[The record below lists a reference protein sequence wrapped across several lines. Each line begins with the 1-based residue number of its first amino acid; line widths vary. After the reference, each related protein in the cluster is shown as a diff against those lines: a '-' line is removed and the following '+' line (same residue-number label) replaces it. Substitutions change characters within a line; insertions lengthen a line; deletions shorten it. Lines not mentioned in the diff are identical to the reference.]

1 MNKLLLVALISVLTH
16 WLYAQNTNTQLTT
29 QANVIRN
36 ETSPG
41 GNTKTRIADMFQGL
55 INSKQS
61 MLAWSATGV
70 DTYSATISGITS
82 IGNTW
87 YVISFVN
94 GNTIDDPTLNI
105 NGLGAAVINAE
116 IGDIVAGKRYLLAY
130 NGTSFDIV
138 GGNEGGAVPTL
149 QQVITAGSVLTGN
162 NAITGPRGLSIETG
176 VSAGGING
184 LDVSSDQMVLRSDT
198 FYIQDIAGGNTIYS
212 DNGTDKTGLAR
223 GSDQIEIDGTT
234 GITLTTDNTD
244 GIKVSGGGTLAQT
257 SGLLTKS
264 QVGDYIT
271 SRQFKK
277 SVKASS
283 TANIDLNNAGASM
296 DGITL
301 ATQDRVLL
309 KDQSTGSQNGI
320 YSVVSLTP
328 TVLNRVGDFSSS
340 TFEGVLTNT
349 LVLVD
354 QGTTNGGKAYRL
366 STTGTITI
374 GTTALTFEEL
384 SAASLALKAQL
395 YPSTRTETA
404 STTGVLADAGGYV
417 EINSASA
424 TTFTVP
430 PASSVAYPDNTTIT
444 IHNYGAGDVTVTAG
458 SGVTFRLRSG
468 STLTVPQYSVAVVK
482 KKTGDEWYVWSGSLP
497 LNSTTL
503 VDKRIPYSDINGQLT
518 DRSGFQMDNG
528 KMSVDRILL
537 AAGTTTAGTSPE
549 KYTSGPLMTT
559 IEAGAVE
566 FNGGHYRSSTALNR
580 TGQGGPIAHFIADVQ
595 NSGTSE
601 TDIQTYTTKASTLGA
616 TGEMLTFDYAMV
628 LNDATATAQV
638 KVLFAGTTIG
648 DTGALTVSATGA
660 VIIKGW
666 IIRTGASTARASVII
681 SSPTTSTAVYTAETD
696 LTSLTFTNTNILKT
710 TATAGGAGGGS
721 SDITGKMGIVYWWPA
736 VAN

>member
-1 MNKLLLVALISVLTH
+1 MSLRSE
-16 WLYAQNTNTQLTT
+16 
-29 QANVIRN
+29 VIRIFN
-36 ETSPG
+36 ELL
-41 GNTKTRIADMFQGL
+41 GNSKKISELPAASALTGSEQVELNQAGSSVRTTAQDIAD
-55 INSKQS
+55 
-61 MLAWSATGV
+61 
-70 DTYSATISGITS
+70 
-82 IGNTW
+82 
-87 YVISFVN
+87 
-94 GNTIDDPTLNI
+94 
-105 NGLGAAVINAE
+105 LG
-116 IGDIVAGKRYLLAY
+116 
-130 NGTSFDIV
+130 
-138 GGNEGGAVPTL
+138 GGGGGAVS
-149 QQVITAGSVLTGN
+149 SVFGRTG
-162 NAITGPRGLSIETG
+162 AVTG
-176 VSAGGING
+176 
-184 LDVSSDQMVLRSDT
+184 
-198 FYIQDIAGGNTIYS
+198 
-212 DNGTDKTGLAR
+212 
-223 GSDQIEIDGTT
+223 
-234 GITLTTDNTD
+234 
-244 GIKVSGGGTLAQT
+244 QT
-257 SGLLTKS
+257 
-264 QVGDYIT
+264 GDYDVT
-271 SRQFKK
+271 E
-277 SVKASS
+277 V
-283 TANIDLNNAGASM
+283 TGA
-296 DGITL
+296 
-301 ATQDRVLL
+301 A
-309 KDQSTGSQNGI
+309 
-320 YSVVSLTP
+320 P
-328 TVLNRVGDFSSS
+328 
-340 TFEGVLTNT
+340 
-349 LVLVD
+349 
-354 QGTTNGGKAYRL
+354 
-366 STTGTITI
+366 
-374 GTTALTFEEL
+374 
-384 SAASLALKAQL
+384 L
-395 YPSTRTETA
+395 YPSTRTETT

-430 PASSVAYPDNTTIT
+430 PASSVAYSNNTSIT
-444 IHNYGAGDVTVTAG
+444 IHNYGAGDITLTAG

-468 STLTVPQYSVAVVK
+468 ATLTVPQYSVAVVK

-616 TGEMLTFDYAMV
+616 TGEMLVFDYTMV
-628 LNDATATAQV
+628 LNDATATAQI

-681 SSPTTSTAVYTAETD
+681 SSPTTSTPVYTAETD
-696 LTSLTFTNTNILKT
+696 LTGLTFTNTNILKT

-721 SDITGKMGIVYWWPA
+721 SDITGKMGVIYWWPA

>member
-1 MNKLLLVALISVLTH
+1 MKKLLSILFALISFSAF
-16 WLYAQNTNTQLTT
+16 AQ
-29 QANVIRN
+29 
-36 ETSPG
+36 PG
-41 GNTKTRIADMFQGL
+41 SLK
-55 INSKQS
+55 
-61 MLAWSATGV
+61 
-70 DTYSATISGITS
+70 ISG
-82 IGNTW
+82 
-87 YVISFVN
+87 VFVRVQDSAAYESAAATAHSQGYADIFYNEQSPTPHFKIWN
-94 GNTIDDPTLNI
+94 GSSYTHVFDF
-105 NGLGAAVINAE
+105 NA
-116 IGDIVAGKRYLLAY
+116 GGG
-130 NGTSFDIV
+130 GT
-138 GGNEGGAVPTL
+138 PTL

-184 LDVSSDQMVLRSDT
+184 LDASADQMVLRSDT

-257 SGLLTKS
+257 SGLLTKA

-283 TANIDLNNAGASM
+283 TANIADLNNAGASI

-301 ATQDRVLL
+301 TTQDRVLL

-320 YSVVSLTP
+320 YNVVSLTP
-328 TVLNRVGDFSSS
+328 TVLNRVGDFSSN

-366 STTGTITI
+366 STTGAITI
-374 GTTALTFEEL
+374 GTTALTFTEFGAGGGTWGSITGTL
-384 SAASLALKAQL
+384 SDQTDLQSALDLKAQL
-395 YPSTRTETA
+395 YPSTRTVTA
-404 STTGVLADAGGYV
+404 STTGVIGDAGGYI
-417 EINSASA
+417 EMNSASA
-424 TTFTVP
+424 TTVTIP
-430 PASSVAYPDNTTIT
+430 PLSSVDYPDNTSIT
-444 IHNYGAGDVTVTAG
+444 IHNYGAGDITLTAG
-458 SGVTFRLRSG
+458 AGVTFRLKSG
-468 STLTVPQYSVAVVK
+468 ATLTVPQYSVAVVK
-482 KKTGDEWYVWSGSLP
+482 NKTADEWYVWSGSLP

-503 VDKRIPYSDINGQLT
+503 VDKRIPYADINGQLT

-580 TGQGGPIAHFIADVQ
+580 TGQGGPIAQFIADVQ

-628 LNDATATAQV
+628 LNDITATAQI
-638 KVLFAGTTIG
+638 KVLFAGATIG

-660 VIIKGW
+660 VIVRGW
-666 IIRTGASTARASVII
+666 IIRTGASTARASVSI
-681 SSPTTSTAVYTAETD
+681 SSPTASTAVYTAETD
-696 LTSLTFTNTNILKT
+696 LTGLTFTNTNILKT
-710 TATAGGAGGGS
+710 TATAAGAGGGS